1 MSPPAGKKP
10 IWKRWWVLAI
20 VAVVA
25 VSAISTATK
34 NRAVDKQA
42 TNSTAGQLTL
52 GPAPTEASTSA
63 EDKAAASSPAPV
75 TTVPPPP
82 TPRAAPAPEVIGF
95 GDGTY
100 RLGSDVA
107 AGTYRSAGTGLC
119 YWARLS
125 GFSGE
130 FSDIIGNGNSGL
142 EIVSI
147 AKSDA
152 GFTTQGCGDWV
163 PVKAT
168 FPDAPARSF
177 GDGTFQVGKH
187 IAPGTYRAN
196 GAPSDLC
203 YWARLSN
210 FSQSG
215 ISGIIANGNSPT
227 IVEIRPSDTGFTSSG
242 CGEWTR

>member
-1 MSPPAGKKP
+1 M
-10 IWKRWWVLAI
+10 
-20 VAVVA
+20 
-25 VSAISTATK
+25 
-34 NRAVDKQA
+34 
-42 TNSTAGQLTL
+42 
-52 GPAPTEASTSA
+52 
-63 EDKAAASSPAPV
+63 
-75 TTVPPPP
+75 
-82 TPRAAPAPEVIGF
+82 
-95 GDGTY
+95 
-100 RLGSDVA
+100 A
-107 AGTYRSAGTGLC
+107 AGTYRSTGTGLC

-125 GFSGE
+125 GFTGE
-130 FSDIIGNGNSGL
+130 LSDIIGNGNSGL

-187 IAPGTYRAN
+187 IAPGTYRAD

-203 YWARLSN
+203 YWARLSD

-215 ISGIIANGNSPT
+215 ISGIIVNGNSPT
-227 IVEIRPSDTGFTSSG
+227 VVEIRPSDTGFTSSG
-242 CGEWTR
+242 CGQWTR